1 MSDKERL
8 LELVAGLVAD
18 WSPDWLPDVR
28 HPANLNQPCRMNLAG
43 RPAAGTPY
51 HVNGKVCISF
61 VDVCISFVTRPPRQ
75 HDPRIS
81 VMILCISFVTHV
93 SLL

>member
-28 HPANLNQPCRMNLAG
+28 HPASLTATCRMNTAG
-43 RPAAGTPY
+43 RPAPGTPY
-51 HVNGKVCISF
+51 SVNGKV
-61 VDVCISFVTRPPRQ
+61 
-75 HDPRIS
+75 
-81 VMILCISFVTHV
+81 
-93 SLL
+93 